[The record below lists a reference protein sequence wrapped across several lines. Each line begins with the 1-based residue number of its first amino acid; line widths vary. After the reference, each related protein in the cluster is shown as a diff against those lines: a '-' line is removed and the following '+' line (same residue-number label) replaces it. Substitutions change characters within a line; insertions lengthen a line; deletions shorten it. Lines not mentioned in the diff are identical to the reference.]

1 MVDWLV
7 SMNGD
12 NHDGAWI
19 RIAGAR
25 QNNLKNIDL
34 RIPINRLTVITGVS
48 GSGKSSLAFDTL
60 YAEGQRRYVESLSAY
75 ARQFLERIR
84 KPLVRE
90 IEGLSPAIAIR
101 QKTVSRNPRS
111 TVGTVTEIYDHLRL
125 VYARIGTLVCRGCG
139 RQVKRDT
146 VEQAVRQLLR
156 LPEGAR
162 LFLCFSLSGS
172 SFQPEPGAP
181 SRELAGRLMKQGFH
195 RLVLEAAGRLRVV
208 QVQDGLPASD
218 LSGARVLVDR
228 VVVRDTA
235 RQRLSDS
242 LETCF
247 HQGGGA
253 ARISVLSKDGRSAD
267 RELEFTQRLECQ
279 YCRISYRVPEPR
291 LFSFNNPY
299 GACPTCHGFGSTI
312 TLDPDLIIPDQAKT
326 LAEGPVDPFNKP
338 RYRRFGR
345 KLQEYALREGIPLDV
360 PYREL
365 PETVRRRIWDGS
377 DGFPGVKGF
386 FAYLERKKY
395 KMHIRIL
402 ISRYRGYTRCA
413 DCSGERLCQ
422 EARDVQLGGR
432 RISQLTSMPIQE
444 IQEFFRRLRLD
455 ESQRAVAD
463 SLLREIR
470 QRLDFLMKVGL
481 DYLTLDR
488 ITSTLSGGE
497 MQRIQ
502 LAAALGSSL
511 TGTLY
516 VLDEPSVG
524 LHPRDTRRL
533 ISILRNLRDLGNT
546 IVVVEHEREMIESAD
561 QVVDMGPGPGEHGG
575 HVVYSGGVDSLR
587 TAADSLTAQ
596 YLRGERRV
604 PTPFYRRS
612 LGDRF
617 VTVRGARQHN
627 LKNLDVRLPLGLM
640 VCITGVSGSGKSTL
654 VGDVIYAGLKKQ
666 KSQWK
671 GEVGKFDSIEGAELV
686 DEILLVDQS
695 PIGKSPR
702 SNPVTYLKAFD
713 EIRQIFASQRAS
725 QRQNLRPGH
734 FSFNI
739 PGGRCET
746 CDGAGFSTVNMQF
759 LADVELM
766 CEDCRGARY
775 KSTILDIGF
784 RGKNIAQVL
793 DLTVTEALEFFRSFP
808 RLSKKLKVLEEVGL
822 GYVKLGQASTTLS
835 GGEAQ
840 RIKLASYLAKSTR
853 SDSIF
858 ILDEPTTGLHFDD
871 IQKLL
876 RALDRLIS
884 KQATVVIIE
893 HNMDVIRS
901 ADWVIDLGPEGG
913 DKGGFLVA
921 EGTPETIARTDG
933 SYTGQFLR
941 QALERP

>member
-1 MVDWLV
+1 
-7 SMNGD
+7 
-12 NHDGAWI
+12 
-19 RIAGAR
+19 
-25 QNNLKNIDL
+25 
-34 RIPINRLTVITGVS
+34 
-48 GSGKSSLAFDTL
+48 
-60 YAEGQRRYVESLSAY
+60 
-75 ARQFLERIR
+75 
-84 KPLVRE
+84 
-90 IEGLSPAIAIR
+90 
-101 QKTVSRNPRS
+101 
-111 TVGTVTEIYDHLRL
+111 
-125 VYARIGTLVCRGCG
+125 
-139 RQVKRDT
+139 
-146 VEQAVRQLLR
+146 
-156 LPEGAR
+156 
-162 LFLCFSLSGS
+162 
-172 SFQPEPGAP
+172 
-181 SRELAGRLMKQGFH
+181 
-195 RLVLEAAGRLRVV
+195 
-208 QVQDGLPASD
+208 
-218 LSGARVLVDR
+218 
-228 VVVRDTA
+228 
-235 RQRLSDS
+235 
-242 LETCF
+242 
-247 HQGGGA
+247 
-253 ARISVLSKDGRSAD
+253 
-267 RELEFTQRLECQ
+267 
-279 YCRISYRVPEPR
+279 
-291 LFSFNNPY
+291 
-299 GACPTCHGFGSTI
+299 
-312 TLDPDLIIPDQAKT
+312 
-326 LAEGPVDPFNKP
+326 
-338 RYRRFGR
+338 
-345 KLQEYALREGIPLDV
+345 
-360 PYREL
+360 
-365 PETVRRRIWDGS
+365 
-377 DGFPGVKGF
+377 
-386 FAYLERKKY
+386 
-395 KMHIRIL
+395 
-402 ISRYRGYTRCA
+402 
-413 DCSGERLCQ
+413 
-422 EARDVQLGGR
+422 
-432 RISQLTSMPIQE
+432 
-444 IQEFFRRLRLD
+444 
-455 ESQRAVAD
+455 
-463 SLLREIR
+463 
-470 QRLDFLMKVGL
+470 
-481 DYLTLDR
+481 
-488 ITSTLSGGE
+488 

-561 QVVDMGPGPGEHGG
+561 QVVDLGPGPGVHGG
-575 HVVYSGGVDSLR
+575 YVVYSGSVDSLR
-587 TAADSLTAQ
+587 SAANSLTGQ

-604 PTPFYRRS
+604 PTPFYRRAC
-612 LGDRF
+612 GDRF

-654 VGDVIYAGLKKQ
+654 VGDVIYAGLKKL

-671 GEVGKFDSIEGAELV
+671 GEVGKFDSIEGAEQV
-686 DEILLVDQS
+686 EEVLLVDQS

-766 CEDCRGARY
+766 CEDCRGSRY
-775 KSTILDIGF
+775 KSTILEIGV

-822 GYVKLGQASTTLS
+822 GYLKLGQSSTTLS

-853 SDSIF
+853 SNSIF

-871 IQKLL
+871 IRKLL

-913 DKGGFLVA
+913 DRGGYLVA

-933 SYTGQFLR
+933 SYTGRFLK
-941 QALERP
+941 QALERA

>member
-1 MVDWLV
+1 
-7 SMNGD
+7 
-12 NHDGAWI
+12 
-19 RIAGAR
+19 
-25 QNNLKNIDL
+25 
-34 RIPINRLTVITGVS
+34 
-48 GSGKSSLAFDTL
+48 
-60 YAEGQRRYVESLSAY
+60 
-75 ARQFLERIR
+75 
-84 KPLVRE
+84 
-90 IEGLSPAIAIR
+90 
-101 QKTVSRNPRS
+101 
-111 TVGTVTEIYDHLRL
+111 
-125 VYARIGTLVCRGCG
+125 
-139 RQVKRDT
+139 
-146 VEQAVRQLLR
+146 
-156 LPEGAR
+156 
-162 LFLCFSLSGS
+162 
-172 SFQPEPGAP
+172 
-181 SRELAGRLMKQGFH
+181 
-195 RLVLEAAGRLRVV
+195 
-208 QVQDGLPASD
+208 
-218 LSGARVLVDR
+218 
-228 VVVRDTA
+228 
-235 RQRLSDS
+235 
-242 LETCF
+242 
-247 HQGGGA
+247 
-253 ARISVLSKDGRSAD
+253 
-267 RELEFTQRLECQ
+267 
-279 YCRISYRVPEPR
+279 
-291 LFSFNNPY
+291 
-299 GACPTCHGFGSTI
+299 
-312 TLDPDLIIPDQAKT
+312 
-326 LAEGPVDPFNKP
+326 
-338 RYRRFGR
+338 
-345 KLQEYALREGIPLDV
+345 
-360 PYREL
+360 
-365 PETVRRRIWDGS
+365 
-377 DGFPGVKGF
+377 
-386 FAYLERKKY
+386 
-395 KMHIRIL
+395 
-402 ISRYRGYTRCA
+402 
-413 DCSGERLCQ
+413 
-422 EARDVQLGGR
+422 
-432 RISQLTSMPIQE
+432 MPIQE
-444 IQEFFRRLRLD
+444 IQEFFRRLLLD
-455 ESQRAVAD
+455 ESQLAVAD

-481 DYLTLDR
+481 EYLALDR

-561 QVVDMGPGPGEHGG
+561 QVVDLGPGPGVHGG
-575 HVVYSGGVDSLR
+575 YVVYSGSVDSLR
-587 TAADSLTAQ
+587 SAANSLTGQ

-604 PTPFYRRS
+604 PTPFYRRAC
-612 LGDRF
+612 GDRF

-654 VGDVIYAGLKKQ
+654 VGDVIYAGLKKL

-671 GEVGKFDSIEGAELV
+671 GEVGKFDSIEGAEQV
-686 DEILLVDQS
+686 EEVLLVDQS

-766 CEDCRGARY
+766 CEDCRGSRY
-775 KSTILDIGF
+775 KSTILEIGV

-822 GYVKLGQASTTLS
+822 GYLKLGQSSTTLS

-853 SDSIF
+853 SNSIF

-871 IQKLL
+871 IRKLL

-913 DKGGFLVA
+913 DRGGYLVA

-933 SYTGQFLR
+933 SLHRAIPETGPGTGLTQPPEALPADPSEEPMGRSGPILR
-941 QALERP
+941 IDRARPVDSSMSSRTEARLANPVAPAKRVGIPVRKRGSAVSTLTPITES